1 MWGYAEG
8 NETTLTIV
16 VILIVVAA
24 LAYLGRRW
32 LGFGGK

>member
-16 VILIVVAA
+16 VILIVLAA
-24 LAYLGRRW
+24 FAYLFRRW
-32 LGFGGK
+32 FFGGK